1 MDLSDFNFERM
12 RKKRDKFMEKFKQLS
27 EDTDNTI
34 YFYSRKTDVLTNYE
48 KAFREHGYTNFH
60 FRDRSA
66 LKDFV
71 SLNKNRNNYFVF
83 IGGKNTDFQL
93 AVNTRFVSHVPKM
106 RNHHYLI
113 Y

>member
-1 MDLSDFNFERM
+1 MNPSEGSMWFEQ
-12 RKKRDKFMEKFKQLS
+12 KNQLHQPNLDKFMEKFKQLS

-48 KAFREHGYTNFH
+48 KAFRDHGYTNFH

-71 SLNKNRNNYFVF
+71 SLNKNRNNY
-83 IGGKNTDFQL
+83 
-93 AVNTRFVSHVPKM
+93 
-106 RNHHYLI
+106 
-113 Y
+113 